1 MQIKGII
8 LTILLTVLA
17 TGSHL
22 YAPSVEA
29 AWKTKAAAAAC
40 AVSKTCRDGAKSAAE
55 KALEK
60 CKAANCTEKG
70 KTLAK
75 SALSKASSFLAKRKA
90 LKASIPA
97 KQLQSKFKH
106 ARDFGV
112 EGNYSKANA
121 GRFAEAIKA
130 HVKRKSTEVISGSY
144 RGNPARIFSD
154 RNTGLTVI
162 TKPSGEFVS
171 GWRLTT
177 VKLGHLLSTGKI

>member
-29 AWKTKAAAAAC
+29 GWKTKTAAAAC
-40 AVSKTCRDGAKSAAE
+40 AVSKTCRDGAKRAAE

-60 CKAANCTEKG
+60 CKAANCTEG

-112 EGNYSKANA
+112 EGNYSKINA
-121 GRFAEAIKA
+121 GRFAKAIKD
-130 HVKRKSTEVISGSY
+130 HIKSKSTEAVKGKY
-144 RGNPARIFSD
+144 RGQNSVIFIDKSSRI
-154 RNTGLTVI
+154 GVI
-162 TKPSGEFVS
+162 TKSDGQFIS
-171 GWRLTT
+171 GWRFTAEK
-177 VKLGHLLSTGKI
+177 VSHLFTKGQI